1 MGGKGL
7 MGERCT
13 RCGERERAGKHA
25 WCRGCQREA
34 RNAANA
40 KRRDVGKSALVTSA
54 AVASTTKSEPT
65 EMRRVCG
72 NCQVLADDVKRLKR
86 DLAAAHE
93 ELETLKGGGADRPEG
108 SPRRDST
115 SGRVVRMAARPDNDK
130 QYTAHGARCMCQ
142 WCQQQ
147 RRVAAL
153 EGA

>member
-1 MGGKGL
+1 
-7 MGERCT
+7 MGERCMK
-13 RCGERERAGKHA
+13 CGGERTGKHP
-25 WCRGCQREA
+25 WCSGC
-34 RNAANA
+34 
-40 KRRDVGKSALVTSA
+40 RRDYRKGGKAAGNGAGNEAVIGNPVVITEAVTR
-54 AVASTTKSEPT
+54 VAKTCP
-65 EMRRVCG
+65 